1 MNSETRQDERK
12 GSLDERLV
20 VLERSFLFRWER
32 WFDKNPGTVLGAVV
46 LTLITGFWVY
56 YTWQIERCDKQHQQ
70 EISRILKENESK
82 ITWLKE
88 QQKVKI
94 KSENDKCEI
103 EKKRI
108 SLDLESYNKSIK
120 K

>member
-12 GSLDERLV
+12 GSLDERV
-20 VLERSFLFRWER
+20 VILERSLLYRWER
-32 WFDKNPGTVLGAVV
+32 WFDKNPGTVLGLVV
-46 LTLITGFWVY
+46 VGLCSAFFAISTTYID
-56 YTWQIERCDKQHQQ
+56 RNDKQHQQ

-88 QQKVKI
+88 QQEVKI

-108 SLDLESYNKSIK
+108 SLDLESCKKSIK